1 MKDTRKLVVIN
12 IEKYKYKCLS
22 LYFRTI
28 HESKELIDKL
38 SEIPNTKIIFPKRN
52 FTVKNTFL
60 KRHRPGLFN
69 NTKKVLVYFGFYY
82 GIDENI
88 LTLRDIMINYDYEVS
103 NINGNCINMLDISG
117 IKLFT
122 EIFSYTSNV

>member
-12 IEKYKYKCLS
+12 KDKYKYKCLS
-22 LYFRTI
+22 LYFKTI

-38 SEIPNTKIIFPKRN
+38 SKIPDTKIIFPKRN

-60 KRHRPGLFN
+60 KRHRPGLFD

-88 LTLRDIMINYDYEVS
+88 LTLRDILISSDYKVN
-103 NINGNCINMLDISG
+103 NIEGNCINMLDISE